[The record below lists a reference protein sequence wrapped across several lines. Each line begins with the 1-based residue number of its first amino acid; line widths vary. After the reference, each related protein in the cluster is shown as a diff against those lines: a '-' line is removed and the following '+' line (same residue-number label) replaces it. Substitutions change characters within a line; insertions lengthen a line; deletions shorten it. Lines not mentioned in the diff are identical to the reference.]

1 MNTISM
7 NYPAIISS
15 GLVRY
20 TRTVDIKRLNFID
33 RILVNSLPEDGKVL
47 DVGCGNGNISL
58 YLGSQGY
65 TVCGVD
71 ISEKAIATARA
82 HNTFKNVKFDVVS
95 AEELVAEQN
104 KYHAIICSEVLEHLN
119 NPKQLLDTLYKL
131 LTDDGV
137 LIVTVPNGIGT
148 RELLMTKPMQWMS
161 RNNGILWKTTQ
172 VVKKA
177 LGYSGKTSQSD
188 ADNLEHVQFFTHNDL
203 KRLSVNCNFRIKC
216 IKHADFISDVF
227 PFSML
232 TKRVAVLQDLDCKV
246 ADHLPTFIV
255 GGFLSV
261 WSKDGK

>member
-7 NYPAIISS
+7 NHPAILSG

-20 TRTVDIKRLNFID
+20 TRTVDIKRLKFID
-33 RILVNSLPEDGKVL
+33 RILIDSLPENGKVL

-58 YLGSQGY
+58 YLGSKGY
-65 TVCGVD
+65 TVRGVD

-82 HNTFKNVKFDVVS
+82 HNKLKNIEFDVIS
-95 AEELVAEQN
+95 AEELVAEKS

-119 NPKQLLDTLYKL
+119 DPKQLLDTLYNL
-131 LTDDGV
+131 LLDDGV
-137 LIVTVPNGIGT
+137 LIVTVPNGVGP
-148 RELLMTKPMQWMS
+148 REVLMTKPMQWMS

-172 VVKKA
+172 AVKRA
-177 LGYSGKTSQSD
+177 FGYSGKTSQSD

-203 KRLSVNCNFRIKC
+203 KRLSASCNFKIKC

-232 TKRVAVLQDLDCKV
+232 TKRVSVLEDLDCKV
-246 ADHLPTFIV
+246 ADHLPTSIV
-255 GGFLSV
+255 GGFLSA
-261 WSKDGK
+261 WSKNGK